1 MHDTEIVYVS
11 QGAGGCGVYSGVMK
25 RGVCRRTSGQSFNKI
40 EKEIARRGI
49 IGMTVLLW
57 CWFSCREAS

>member
-1 MHDTEIVYVS
+1 MHDTEIVCVS